1 MPSLQH
7 APAWHDEPVTDADA
21 PLARLR
27 AAVRRLGVE
36 VAGRPLTG
44 TSHEDAEDVLGT
56 VATDDAVDF
65 DPVPLLERLDQHGAR
80 VVVIG
85 QVAGILHGSRELT
98 GDLDLLWDGDPKQ
111 APALVAAFAELGATL
126 ADDDGHPL
134 PCAAASF
141 LLPKVVFRTAFA
153 SGDCCT
159 PALPWGSLRVQDFL
173 SRAEVLRTES
183 GRCLSYVRLDDLVA
197 MRRAVARPKDLRRA
211 AELEAIGG
219 LSAP

>member
-1 MPSLQH
+1 MPLLQH
-7 APAWHDEPVTDADA
+7 AAAWHDEVMTDADA

-27 AAVRRLGVE
+27 SAVRRLGVE

-44 TSHEDAEDVLGT
+44 TSHEDADAVIGT
-56 VATDDAVDF
+56 VATDDAVGF
-65 DPVPLLERLDQHGAR
+65 DPVPLLERMDRHGAR

-98 GDLDLLWDGDPKQ
+98 GDLDLLWDGDPAQ
-111 APALVAAFAELGATL
+111 APALAAAFADLGATL
-126 ADDDGHPL
+126 ADDDGNPL
-134 PCAAASF
+134 PCTTASF
-141 LLPKVVFRTAFA
+141 LLPKVVFRTASA

-159 PALPWGSLRVQDFL
+159 PALPWGTLPVQGFL
-173 SRAEVLRTES
+173 TRAVVLRTES
-183 GRCLSYVRLDDLVA
+183 GHGLSYLRLDDLIA

-219 LSAP
+219 LTPP